1 MSKSEIELL
10 RKEITELKKAE
21 NLHQERHFLN
31 EGLAHF
37 VRLLSW
43 DESEGLESWGE
54 RFLERLTP
62 FMKGVQAT
70 FYTRVLNEDK
80 LILSG
85 AFAVEDAQSL
95 KKTIT
100 LGEDL
105 TGQVAKTQNRLYL
118 TKHQDLDF
126 QPHSSGVLIKPQAL
140 LIFPIVYEK
149 ETLGVIEILCTQE
162 LDRKYFQFVRR
173 LNAML
178 GGSLKQ
184 LLREEQLQSR
194 IQEISVDVELLSQI
208 IETSGIG
215 LALCNQEGII
225 TKANSAFSRFWEEE
239 KEYVIGKELNHFI
252 QTEKVE
258 SDEHW
263 IKNIVSGELTHY
275 QETKSYDLKSGKT
288 KWATLALRSLT
299 TSEETNKVY
308 LLAQVQDIT
317 EYKKEEEVSKQFNE
331 IIEASQ
337 NEIFIFQIEGFH
349 LLQANQCALTHLG
362 ITSDELKQKNFF
374 DINPQFDNG
383 DFTDLIKPLINKQK
397 DQVRLTTLLKRKDES
412 VYPIELNFKL
422 SNFLGEEVLV
432 ATGIEISENK
442 QADAQVWEQ
451 EMKLQKRLEQEVSSL
466 SNTLEEKEKVTEEM
480 RLYLKE
486 KSKSVEQG
494 IRYAQRIQRALLPSL
509 ENIEK
514 DLPQSFVYYE
524 PKEEVSG
531 DFYWYSQA
539 DIQYLD
545 GKTTLKFIATA
556 DCTGHGVPGAFM
568 SLLGNQALDNAI
580 LHQKIT
586 EPDLILKELDTSI
599 HRILHQDEHRDS
611 IDLALCVI
619 DEENKTLE
627 FAGAK
632 RPLLYIQNN
641 ELHSLKGEKLS
652 VGGVE
657 LPDKNFKKYQ
667 VSFEEPTT
675 FYMFTDGYTDQFGGP
690 DNKKFL
696 IPKMKK
702 LLLEIY
708 QLPFTEQKEK
718 LIQNMKE
725 WKGDNELIDDL
736 LVIGFRLG

>member
-43 DESEGLESWGE
+43 DSDEELEAWGE

-70 FYTRVLNEDK
+70 FYTRVPNKDK

-85 AFAVEDAQSL
+85 TFAVENAQNI
-95 KKTIT
+95 KKTIL

-140 LIFPIVYEK
+140 LIFPFVHEK
-149 ETLGVIEILCTQE
+149 ETLGVVEILCTQE

-178 GGSLKQ
+178 GGSLKRLIQ
-184 LLREEQLQSR
+184 EKQLQEH
-194 IQEISVDVELLSQI
+194 IKEISKDAELLSQI

-215 LALCNQEGII
+215 LALCNQKGLIS
-225 TKANSAFSRFWEEE
+225 KANSAFARFWEEE
-239 KEYVIGKELNHFI
+239 KENVLDKELNQFI
-252 QTEKVE
+252 QTENTE
-258 SDEHW
+258 NGEHW

-275 QETKSYDLKSGKT
+275 QETKSYKLNSGKT
-288 KWATLALRSLT
+288 KWATLTLRGLSN
-299 TSEETNKVY
+299 SENSDNSY
-308 LLAQVQDIT
+308 LVAQIQDIT
-317 EYKKEEEVSKQFNE
+317 EYKKEEAANKQFNE

-349 LLQANQCALTHLG
+349 LLQANHCALNHLG
-362 ITSDELKQKNFF
+362 FSLEELQHKNFF
-374 DINPQFDNG
+374 QINPQFDDA
-383 DFTDLIKPLINKQK
+383 DFSDLIKPLINKQK
-397 DQVRLTTLLKRKDES
+397 DQVRLTTLLKKKDET
-412 VYPIELNFKL
+412 VYPVELTFKI
-422 SNFLGEEVLV
+422 SNYLEEEVLV
-432 ATGIEISENK
+432 ATATEISEDK
-442 QADAQVWEQ
+442 QADSQVWEQ

-466 SNTLEEKEKVTEEM
+466 NNSLQEKEKVTEEM
-480 RLYLKE
+480 RHYLKE
-486 KSKSVEQG
+486 KNKSVEEG

-509 ENIEK
+509 KNIEK
-514 DLPQSFVYYE
+514 DLPDSFVYYE

-545 GKTTLKFIATA
+545 GKTTLKFISTA

-586 EPDLILKELDTSI
+586 EPDLILKELDSSI
-599 HRILHQDEHRDS
+599 HKILHQDENRDS

-619 DEENKTLE
+619 DEEAKTLD

-632 RPLLYIQNN
+632 RPLLYIQND
-641 ELHSLKGEKLS
+641 ELHSLKGDKLS

-657 LPDKNFKKYQ
+657 VPNKSFKKYQ
-667 VSFEEPTT
+667 VSFEQPTT

-708 QLPFTEQKEK
+708 KMPFAEQKEK
-718 LIQNMKE
+718 IIQNMKE
-725 WKGDNELIDDL
+725 WKGENELIDDL
-736 LVIGFRLG
+736 LVIGFRLS